1 MTTLDLSS
9 DPLFNMDADPGF
21 SFFDWILHAH
31 VGVHNAHVMRARYRR
46 RIHLPVRAPAR
57 PCAREAAAP
66 STDPRM
72 N

>member
-1 MTTLDLSS
+1 MTTLDLTS
-9 DPLFNMDADPGF
+9 DPLFAMDADPGF

-46 RIHLPVRAPAR
+46 RIHLPMRAPAR
-57 PCAREAAAP
+57 PCAREATAP
-66 STDPRM
+66 SADSRM

>member
-9 DPLFNMDADPGF
+9 DPLFDAGADPGF

-31 VGVHNAHVMRARYRR
+31 VGVHNAHVMRARFRR
-46 RIHLPVRAPAR
+46 RIHLPMRALAR
-57 PCAREAAAP
+57 PYARIFAARPA
-66 STDPRM
+66 DPRM